1 MSIGIFWLRLMV
13 VIIVGILIGVER
25 QLTGHSIGLKTT
37 MLIALGTFSFVS
49 SEILFG
55 NCDMRMSANIITG
68 IGFLCGSVIFKNGLT
83 VNGLN
88 TSATLW
94 ATSGISCLIAYGFLW
109 QAISAAGMLIALNLV
124 LNKVSANIKPLSKW
138 IDDTES
144 SYSINV
150 VCLASEVEPVE
161 DIILNNLTD
170 DIDLVDLHWNAI
182 SDDKSRVIAEIEAT
196 RKQLKD
202 IEKITRKI
210 KEREVFSAGWKK
222 VST

>member
-13 VIIVGILIGVER
+13 VIVVGILIGVER

-55 NCDMRMSANIITG
+55 NGDMRMSANIITG

-109 QAISAAGMLIALNLV
+109 QAISAAGMLIVLNLV
-124 LNKVSANIKPLSKW
+124 LNKVSASIKPLSKW
-138 IDDTES
+138 VDDTES

-150 VCLASEVEPVE
+150 VCLASEVEPIE

-170 DIDLVDLHWNAI
+170 DINLVDLHWNAI